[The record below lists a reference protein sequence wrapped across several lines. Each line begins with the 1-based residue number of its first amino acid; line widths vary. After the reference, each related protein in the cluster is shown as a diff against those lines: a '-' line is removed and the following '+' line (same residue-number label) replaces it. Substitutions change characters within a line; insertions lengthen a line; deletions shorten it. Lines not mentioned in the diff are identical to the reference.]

1 MELFSKGRLLWLL
14 AVGVLM
20 CLMPIVLSPAA
31 LPEGTRLVLLIG
43 TAMTLNLL
51 VGTTG
56 LISMG
61 QGLMFGVGC
70 YVVAVGTVKFGLG
83 YWQTALI
90 ALAVSLPISLLTAV
104 ISLRTRHLFFGLLT
118 MAIGQ
123 VAFVIVSKSYNL
135 TGGDDGLVGVRIPA
149 WLDNDVTQHYF
160 AVGTMLLVA
169 LLLLRL
175 LTSPFGAMLGAVRDN
190 ADRVASTGANPKL
203 FEIAAMVI
211 AGVLA
216 TLLGVVWACTE
227 GMVEPN
233 LLSWVTSTM
242 LLMMVALGGRSMFLG
257 PVIGAVVL
265 EASRAY
271 VQVHSSHSDLVVGV
285 LVILCAVLFPEG
297 IGPQVTQLWRRLIP
311 RRDAVGTT
319 AADQV
324 AGRS

>member
-1 MELFSKGRLLWLL
+1 MEIFSRGRVLWLL
-14 AVGVLM
+14 AIGVLM
-20 CLMPIVLSPAA
+20 CLMPVVLSPST
-31 LPEGTRLVLLIG
+31 LPEGTRLVLLVG

-51 VGTTG
+51 VGATG

-61 QGLMFGVGC
+61 QGLMFGLGC
-70 YVVAVGTVKFGLG
+70 YVVAVGSLKFGLG
-83 YWQTALI
+83 YGQTALI
-90 ALAVSLPISLLTAV
+90 ALAASLPISLLTAL

-123 VAFVIVSKSYNL
+123 VAFVIVSKAYSL
-135 TGGDDGLVGVRIPA
+135 TGGDDGLVGVRVPA
-149 WLDNDVTQHYF
+149 WLDSDVTQHYF
-160 AVGTMLLVA
+160 AVGAMLLVA

-175 LTSPFGAMLGAVRDN
+175 LASPFGAMLGAVRDN

-211 AGVLA
+211 AGFLA
-216 TLLGVVWACTE
+216 TILGVVWACTE

-257 PVIGAVVL
+257 PVIGAVIL
-265 EASRAY
+265 EVSRAY

-297 IGPQVTQLWRRLIP
+297 IGPQLAQAWKRLVGRREG
-311 RRDAVGTT
+311 AGTT
-319 AADQV
+319 LDQ
-324 AGRS
+324 AEGRS